1 MAPDNKR
8 VSFATAAMFQIG
20 RSNARLR
27 ATCVVIAAVS
37 AASVTASAHERKTSG
52 PYTLTIGWGDEP
64 AFTGFRNAIE
74 VDIVETAGGAV
85 PDLTGAAMTVDVS
98 FGDQHVTLPLRPVFR
113 QPGKLRAFLV
123 PTRAG
128 TYAFHFSGTIKGLSI
143 ETTST
148 CSDTTFACV
157 ADAAAIQFPAK
168 DPSTGQLAERM
179 DRALPRADSASSSAL
194 TARIIAI
201 AALIVAVLALAL
213 ALRSRKDAR
222 VG

>member
-1 MAPDNKR
+1 MSPIR
-8 VSFATAAMFQIG
+8 
-20 RSNARLR
+20 RSKAWLR
-27 ATCVVIAAVS
+27 ATGVFVAVML
-37 AASVTASAHERKTSG
+37 AGVASASAHERKTSG

-64 AFTGFRNAIE
+64 AFTGFRNAVE
-74 VDIVETAGGAV
+74 LDVVETAGGAV

-98 FGDQHVTLPLRPVFR
+98 FGDQHVALPLRPVFR
-113 QPGKLRAFLV
+113 QPGKLRAFLL

-128 TYAFHFSGTIKGLSI
+128 TYSFHFSGTIKGLAI
-143 ETTST
+143 EATST

-179 DRALPRADSASSSAL
+179 DRTLPRADAASSGASV
-194 TARIIAI
+194 ARTIAI
-201 AALIVAVLALAL
+201 AAFIVAVLALAL
-213 ALRSRKDAR
+213 AFRSRKAAR

>member
-1 MAPDNKR
+1 MSPIR
-8 VSFATAAMFQIG
+8 
-20 RSNARLR
+20 RSKAWLR
-27 ATCVVIAAVS
+27 ATGVFVAVML
-37 AASVTASAHERKTSG
+37 AGVASASAHERKISG

-64 AFTGFRNAIE
+64 AFTGFRNAVE
-74 VDIVETAGGAV
+74 LDVVETAGGAV

-98 FGDQHVTLPLRPVFR
+98 FGDQHVALPLRPVFR
-113 QPGKLRAFLV
+113 QPGKLRAFLL

-128 TYAFHFSGTIKGLSI
+128 TYSFHFSGTIKGLAI
-143 ETTST
+143 EATST

-179 DRALPRADSASSSAL
+179 DRTLPRADAASSGASL
-194 TARIIAI
+194 ARTIAI
-201 AALIVAVLALAL
+201 AAFIVAVLALAL
-213 ALRSRKDAR
+213 AFRSRKAAR